1 MYSSFEA
8 NNPEH
13 VYINMSGAAG
23 AFKTDLSTHPVATFT
38 EPRNQMIVQ
47 DTQLYKLAV
56 VRCDVT
62 GARTLPLFIP
72 SIQTNQPDPFLTN
85 YQISVQANQVKPSP
99 APICTI
105 GNSYTLNA
113 RLVGAG
119 GWAALLVSTTDGAG
133 SIASNVQ
140 TALDAWHAGFTVTQA
155 LPYGNLIV
163 KYSGSPFQL
172 TVGATPVVPPITES
186 ASVFGFLY
194 QPTGATYQSLSLAS
208 TTQADGSNLIEFPN
222 PPLYGVPIYTVGQT
236 VSTNIQWE
244 PQTQGLPVPFSPY
257 SGQQSNLAYWTYD
270 YQWFVTL
277 FNKALSKAF
286 TASTFSADDLLSS
299 ATPFLSY
306 NSSTKMFSFYADPFS
321 TPSKE
326 NPISDPASGI
336 VRGTWVSIAFNEML
350 SNLLMLPCSFDQ
362 YANAYLNFQTAS
374 ITTPGF
380 TQEGIS
386 SWVTLTNDF
395 SPVGSLWSPVES
407 IAGILGPN

>member
-140 TALDAWHAGFTVTQA
+140 TALDAWHA
-155 LPYGNLIV
+155 
-163 KYSGSPFQL
+163 
-172 TVGATPVVPPITES
+172 
-186 ASVFGFLY
+186 
-194 QPTGATYQSLSLAS
+194 
-208 TTQADGSNLIEFPN
+208 
-222 PPLYGVPIYTVGQT
+222 
-236 VSTNIQWE
+236 
-244 PQTQGLPVPFSPY
+244 
-257 SGQQSNLAYWTYD
+257 
-270 YQWFVTL
+270 
-277 FNKALSKAF
+277 
-286 TASTFSADDLLSS
+286 
-299 ATPFLSY
+299 
-306 NSSTKMFSFYADPFS
+306 
-321 TPSKE
+321 
-326 NPISDPASGI
+326 
-336 VRGTWVSIAFNEML
+336 
-350 SNLLMLPCSFDQ
+350 
-362 YANAYLNFQTAS
+362 
-374 ITTPGF
+374 
-380 TQEGIS
+380 
-386 SWVTLTNDF
+386 
-395 SPVGSLWSPVES
+395 
-407 IAGILGPN
+407 